1 MDKQYCEKEHE
12 VVAALRGFAPD
23 PAIFRHAH
31 ECPVCSE
38 VLLVAGLLQED
49 SRLADYADYEVSSLP
64 DASLMWK
71 KAQTRAEE
79 IVLRKA
85 TLPIRIMCTC
95 AYALTILSSPW
106 LAVQLSHARLSMP
119 NLGITYSLWTD
130 RSWLAAFTGT
140 TVVGFTLTIVS
151 VGLSSWYML
160 REE

>member
-23 PAIFRHAH
+23 LAIFRHAH

-38 VLLVAGLLQED
+38 VLLVAGLLQEE
-49 SRLADYADYEVSSLP
+49 SRLADYEVSSLP
-64 DASLMWK
+64 DASLIWR

-85 TLPIRIMCTC
+85 TLPIRIMRTC
-95 AYALTILSSPW
+95 AYALAILSSPW
-106 LAVQLSHARLSMP
+106 SAVQLSHARLSMP
-119 NLGITYSLWTD
+119 NLGITHSLWTD

-140 TVVGFTLTIVS
+140 TVVGFTLTIVC